1 MSQKRLATVAAAGSL
16 KRPHVMP
23 QSAVGAQA
31 LGCLRLPLFS
41 QKLLCAA
48 PLMSQWTCLYLSLLC
63 LLQVSPQPLQT
74 QCLLLLQAGVSQANN
89 GMTLQ
94 LNATTWLELQP

>member
-1 MSQKRLATVAAAGSL
+1 
-16 KRPHVMP
+16 MP

-31 LGCLRLPLFS
+31 LGCLQLPLFS
-41 QKLLCAA
+41 QKLLCAG
-48 PLMSQWTCLYLSLLC
+48 PLMSQWTCLCLSLLC

-74 QCLLLLQAGVSQANN
+74 QSLLLLQAGVSQGNN

-94 LNATTWLELQP
+94 LNAIIWLELQP

>member
-1 MSQKRLATVAAAGSL
+1 MSQKPLATVAAAGSL
-16 KRPHVMP
+16 KRPRVML

-31 LGCLRLPLFS
+31 LGCLWLPLFS

-48 PLMSQWTCLYLSLLC
+48 PLMSQWTSLSDSLSC
-63 LLQVSPQPLQT
+63 LLLVSPQPLQT
-74 QCLLLLQAGVSQANN
+74 QCLLLLQAGVSLGND

-94 LNATTWLELQP
+94 LYATIWLELQP